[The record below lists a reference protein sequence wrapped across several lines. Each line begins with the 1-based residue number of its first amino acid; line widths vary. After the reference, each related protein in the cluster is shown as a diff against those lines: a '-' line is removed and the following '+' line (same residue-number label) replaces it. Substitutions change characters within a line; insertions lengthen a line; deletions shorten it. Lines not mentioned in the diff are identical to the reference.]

1 MSWANLD
8 DRLHAHPKVQ
18 ELQAVPVEG
27 MMAFGL
33 WAWALSWCRSYSP
46 DEGVIPV
53 KAAARAWN
61 ADPEQ
66 IRQLVDRLVEV
77 EMAERGE
84 RDDATWAIHDWCDWQ
99 LSPQQRGG
107 LSASRK
113 ATRTDHGRFGPPAGA
128 QPDTAGPPANDR
140 LSPAISQPV
149 SAGPP
154 AGHASPRLSTP
165 RLSEPAKTVEEIRR
179 LEVAAGY
186 RPGGSAV
193 PKPPRKKP

>member
-113 ATRTDHGRFGPPAGA
+113 ASRTDHGRFGPPAG
-128 QPDTAGPPANDR
+128 D
-140 LSPAISQPV
+140 QPV

>member
-1 MSWANLD
+1 VSWANLD

-18 ELQAVPVEG
+18 ELQTMPSEG

-33 WAWALSWCRSYSP
+33 WAWSLSWCRAYSP
-46 DEGVIPV
+46 DDGVIPV
-53 KAAARAWN
+53 KAAALAWR
-61 ADPEQ
+61 ADPEL
-66 IRQLVDRLVEV
+66 IRQLVDCLVEV
-77 EMAERGE
+77 DMAERGD
-84 RDDATWAIHDWCDWQ
+84 RGDPTWAIHDWCDWQ

-107 LSASRK
+107 LSASRN
-113 ATRTDHGRFGPPAGA
+113 ASRTELGRFGPPAGD
-128 QPDTAGPPANDR
+128 QPDGAGEPAEHQ
-140 LSPAISQPV
+140 LSPASSQPV

-186 RPGGSAV
+186 RPV
-193 PKPPRKKP
+193 PKPVRKKR